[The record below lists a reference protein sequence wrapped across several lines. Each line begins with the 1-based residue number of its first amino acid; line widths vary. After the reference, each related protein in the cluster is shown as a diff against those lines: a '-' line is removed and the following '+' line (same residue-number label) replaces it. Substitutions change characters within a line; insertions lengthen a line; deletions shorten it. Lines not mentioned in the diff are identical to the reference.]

1 MVEEKDAEIRRLK
14 VEVEFYKEKAEK
26 LQEELN
32 NLKVL
37 QLASKVYANNQSV
50 NFPPYRSVP
59 VPEPVEEPFSSFG
72 TSDPPFFGRKS

>member
-1 MVEEKDAEIRRLK
+1 M
-14 VEVEFYKEKAEK
+14 EFYKEKAEK

-37 QLASKVYANNQSV
+37 QLASKVYANNPAA
-50 NFPPYRSVP
+50 NFPPYRAVP
-59 VPEPVEEPFSSFG
+59 VPVPQEEPFSFG

>member
-1 MVEEKDAEIRRLK
+1 MKQGYEFQENPPEPISARLIEEKDAEIRRLK

-37 QLASKVYANNQSV
+37 QLASKVYANNPA
-50 NFPPYRSVP
+50 NFPPYRAVP
-59 VPEPVEEPFSSFG
+59 VPQ
-72 TSDPPFFGRKS
+72 